1 MTSEN
6 PTADEIEQILTKLKS
21 QPCNKVCF
29 DCNARNPTWA
39 TVTYGVFICIDCSA
53 VHRNLGVHVTFV
65 RSTNL
70 DTNWTWHQLR
80 AMQVSGNSNATKFFK
95 DHGCDTNDIQQKY
108 KSRAATMYRDKVS
121 KMATH
126 AHETCKGK
134 LFIETADSVVV
145 NDEKEEEEDFFSQE
159 FKPAL
164 PTTDAPKKL
173 IVAQKKIDNELLDD
187 TSAVE
192 SQPIKSSIIKKPMKK
207 ITLGNKKGLGAT
219 KVKTNFSEVEQ
230 KAIQAEK
237 ELEATSKY
245 ICENDDKEESGKIS
259 GRLMMQDPEDVK
271 KANEKRIKIASA
283 DPKKADVVERLGM
296 GGIQNLGI
304 SHNVSSGIYTIKQH
318 GVKPKQA
325 PKPSYLDSWDTLED
339 SGKPSGTTNEDD
351 DFFDTWKEP
360 KKVEKPSY
368 SRPATYYSDA
378 PSSDEALKKFG
389 NAKSIS
395 SDAFFGRNEMDSE
408 MRANLSRF
416 DGATSL
422 GSADLFGNGQSQ
434 QPSYSSYNSHV
445 PEISDIKDSVRQ
457 GMSKVAGKLSS
468 LSSTVSSY
476 LNENY

>member
-1 MTSEN
+1 MTSET

-21 QPCNKVCF
+21 QPCNKICF

-80 AMQVSGNSNATKFFK
+80 AMQVSGNSNASKFFK
-95 DHGCDTNDIQQKY
+95 DHGCETSDIQQKY

-121 KMATH
+121 KMATY
-126 AHETCKGK
+126 AHET
-134 LFIETADSVVV
+134 F
-145 NDEKEEEEDFFSQE
+145 NDEKEGEEDFFSQE

-173 IVAQKKIDNELLDD
+173 IVAPKKAENELLDES
-187 TSAVE
+187 SAVE
-192 SQPIKSSIIKKPMKK
+192 SQPIKSSIIKKPIKK

-237 ELEATSKY
+237 ELEASSKFIY
-245 ICENDDKEESGKIS
+245 ENEEKEEVGKIS

-271 KANEKRIKIASA
+271 KANEKLIKIAAA
-283 DPKKADVVERLGM
+283 DPKKAEVVERLGM
-296 GGIQNLGI
+296 GGIQNVGI
-304 SHNVSSGIYTIKQH
+304 SHNVSSGIYTIKQI
-318 GVKPKQA
+318 GNKTKQTPKS
-325 PKPSYLDSWDTLED
+325 SYLDSWDTLED
-339 SGKPSGTTNEDD
+339 SEKTDGTTNEDD
-351 DFFDTWKEP
+351 DFFVTWKEP
-360 KKVEKPSY
+360 KKVEKSNY
-368 SRPATYYSDA
+368 SRPTTYYSDA

-395 SDAFFGRNEMDSE
+395 SDAFFGKNEMDNE

-434 QPSYSSYNSHV
+434 QPSYTYNSHV
-445 PEISDIKDSVRQ
+445 PEISEIKDSVRQ

>member
-1 MTSEN
+1 MTSET
-6 PTADEIEQILTKLKS
+6 PTADEIDQILAKLKS

-80 AMQVSGNSNATKFFK
+80 AMQVSGNANATKFFK
-95 DHGCDTNDIQQKY
+95 DHGCETNDIQQKY

-121 KMATH
+121 KMATY

-134 LFIETADSVVV
+134 LFIDNADSVAVS
-145 NDEKEEEEDFFSQE
+145 DEKEEEEDFFSQE
-159 FKPAL
+159 FKPAA
-164 PTTDAPKKL
+164 PAVDAPKKL
-173 IVAQKKIDNELLDD
+173 IVASKKTENELLDD
-187 TSAVE
+187 ASAVE
-192 SQPIKSSIIKKPMKK
+192 SQPIKSSLIKKPIKK
-207 ITLGNKKGLGAT
+207 INLGNKKGLGAT
-219 KVKTNFSEVEQ
+219 KVKTNFTEVEQ

-237 ELEATSKY
+237 DLEASAKFVY
-245 ICENDDKEESGKIS
+245 DNNEKEEAKKIS
-259 GRLMMQDPEDVK
+259 GRFMMENPEDMK
-271 KANEKRIKIASA
+271 KANEKIIKTAAA

-296 GGIQNLGI
+296 GGIQKFGI
-304 SHNVSSGIYTIKQH
+304 SHNVSSGIHAIKQV
-318 GVKPKQA
+318 GVKPKQ
-325 PKPSYLDSWDTLED
+325 PVKSSILESWDTLED
-339 SGKPSGTTNEDD
+339 HDKGDETTKEDD

-368 SRPATYYSDA
+368 SSRSNYQYDA

-395 SDAFFGRNEMDSE
+395 SDAFFGKNDMDSE

-422 GSADLFGNGQSQ
+422 GSADLFGNGG
-434 QPSYSSYNSHV
+434 
-445 PEISDIKDSVRQ
+445 IVRCC
-457 GMSKVAGKLSS
+457 
-468 LSSTVSSY
+468 
-476 LNENY
+476 